1 MKHRLFWV
9 PFLLIL
15 DVLALHDILAGEPDV
30 WMEWT
35 VLGLSFAAY
44 GLLIF
49 TMLRGSLNADTN

>member
-1 MKHRLFWV
+1 MKKRFLWV

-15 DVLALHDILAGEPDV
+15 DVLALNDIVVGEPDV

-35 VLGLSFAAY
+35 VLGLSFVAY

-49 TMLRGSLNADTN
+49 TMLRGRLNADTK

>member
-9 PFLLIL
+9 LFLIIL
-15 DVLALHDILAGEPDV
+15 DLLALNDIIAGEPDV

-35 VLGLSFAAY
+35 VLGLSFVAY

-49 TMLRGSLNADTN
+49 TMLRGSLNADTK

>member
-1 MKHRLFWV
+1 MKNRLLWV

-15 DVLALHDILAGEPDV
+15 DVLALNDIMAGEPDV

-35 VLGLSFAAY
+35 VLGLSVVAY

-49 TMLRGSLNADTN
+49 TMLRGRLNADSK